1 MRIAL
6 ITSWPMDERIGSG
19 VVRMFRGLNEGF
31 KSNGHQ
37 SIIVHPDYNESDPL
51 KLANRRLAYNRRLKN
66 KKFSDYDL
74 IIASDFDGFA
84 LPGEVLKKF
93 LVIGAGLMAELVEFE
108 EDRNKKIIRHLAC
121 RERQNMTRARKIIT
135 PSRYSAEAV
144 NRLYGISKDKI
155 YEIPLGINFIEWNQY
170 LNNFKVLI
178 REGINILCV
187 ARQYRRKGINDLL
200 LAFSMVRRTV
210 PDVSLSIVGGGP
222 DEERNKQ
229 IVEELGLN
237 DSVKFYGDVLNRGVM
252 ASFYKKAD
260 IFCLPSYHET
270 FGLVFLEAMSAGLPV
285 VTYASTAIP
294 ELITSNEGIL
304 CEEGNINALAYRL
317 IDLCKNEIKRKQLGD
332 AGIRKAQ
339 SYQWEKSSAKISTI
353 FTQ

>member
-37 SIIVHPDYNESDPL
+37 SIIVHPDYDESDPL
-51 KLANRRLAYNRRLKN
+51 KLANRRLEYNRRLRD

-84 LPGEVLKKF
+84 LSGDALNRFV
-93 LVIGAGLMAELVEFE
+93 VISAGLMTELVEFE
-108 EDRNKKIIRHLAC
+108 EGRQKKIIRHLSC
-121 RERQNMTRARKIIT
+121 REKQNMMQAQKILT
-135 PSRYSAEAV
+135 PSKYCAEAV
-144 NRLYGISKDKI
+144 TRLYGIPKEKI
-155 YEIPLGINFIEWNQY
+155 YQVPLGINFNEWDHY
-170 LNNFKVLI
+170 LSNFKVVAKK
-178 REGINILCV
+178 GINILCV

-200 LAFSMVRRTV
+200 LAFSMVLRTV
-210 PDVSLSIVGGGP
+210 PDASLAIVGGGP

-229 IVEELGLN
+229 YVQELGLS
-237 DSVKFYGDVLNRGVM
+237 DAVKFYGDVLNRAVM

-270 FGLVFLEAMSAGLPV
+270 FGLVFLEAMAAGLPV
-285 VTYASTAIP
+285 VAYSSTAVP
-294 ELITSNEGIL
+294 ELITSDEGIL
-304 CEEGNINALAYRL
+304 CEKGNINTLAYRL
-317 IDLCKNEIKRKQLGD
+317 IDLCKNVTKREQLGSG
-332 AGIRKAQ
+332 GIKKAQ
-339 SYQWEKSSAKISTI
+339 FYKWETTSAKIAELCA
-353 FTQ
+353 